1 MSLYLNRKIKFS
13 LIFFLI
19 ASFSTAAFSEEDVE
33 QAGLAEQALKFIGIR
48 YRWGGSSPQTGFD
61 CSGLV
66 RYVAKKYD
74 IDIPRRSRDM
84 YSSLQSVS
92 QENMLPGDLVFFNT
106 SGSAFHVGIY
116 IGNREFIHS
125 PHKGKLVSIESLDSS
140 YYSKRLIGVRR
151 LPLVYVQ

>member
-1 MSLYLNRKIKFS
+1 MPLYLNRKIKLA

-19 ASFSTAAFSEEDVE
+19 MPFSPAAFSEEYVD
-33 QAGLAEQALKFIGIR
+33 QASLAEQALKFIGIH
-48 YRWGGSSPQTGFD
+48 YRWGGSNPQTGFD

-84 YSSLQSVS
+84 YTSLQSVS
-92 QENMLPGDLVFFNT
+92 PENMLSGDLVFFNT

-125 PHKGKLVSIESLDSS
+125 PHKGKRVSIESLDSS

>member
-1 MSLYLNRKIKFS
+1 MTLYLNRKIKFA
-13 LIFFLI
+13 LISFLI
-19 ASFSTAAFSEEDVE
+19 ASFSPAAFSEEDVN
-33 QAGLAEQALKFIGIR
+33 QPSLSEQALKFIGIR
-48 YRWGGSSPQTGFD
+48 YRWGGSNPQTGFD

-84 YSSLQSVS
+84 YSSLQSVL

-125 PHKGKLVSIESLDSS
+125 PHNGKFVSIESLDSS

-151 LPLVYVQ
+151 LPLIYVQ